1 MNNLRKFATEA
12 DYSAATLNYPAVSWV
27 VSGDTVH
34 FDRSGSTPVVS
45 NTKVKLAFTTDSCMG
60 GKQYFLPYD
69 SNGEFIQS
77 MNSITLN
84 GEPLTPD
91 GSGIEITLESN
102 TSYLAEYDLKSG
114 VTDVHGWFD
123 KQCEAIGCSSAALS
137 YDILFPAQVTTID
150 SLNAC
155 TSNFIFESTV
165 PPGGSFSLS
174 GGGFQIY
181 VPDSAVNTY
190 KNHEGFSS
198 FASSIH
204 PVQPRAHDA
213 PHRDLLH
220 EELFVDRRY
229 TVDHIAHPGAL
240 YADARRPQK
249 GFR

>member
-34 FDRSGSTPVVS
+34 FDKTDPTPTPTS
-45 NTKVKLAFTTDSCMG
+45 TKVKLAFTTDSCMG

-69 SNGEFIQS
+69 SDEKFIQS
-77 MNSITLN
+77 MDSITLN
-84 GEPLTPD
+84 GEPLTPG

-123 KQCEAIGCSSAALS
+123 RPCYAVGCSSAVLS
-137 YDILFPAQVTTID
+137 YDILFPAQVITID
-150 SLNAC
+150 GLNSC
-155 TSNFIFESTV
+155 TNNFIFEGTV
-165 PPGGSFSLS
+165 PPSGNFSLS
-174 GGGFQIY
+174 GGDFHVY

-198 FASSIH
+198 FASSIY
-204 PVQPRAHDA
+204 PISDYNGNIPID
-213 PHRDLLH
+213 
-220 EELFVDRRY
+220 
-229 TVDHIAHPGAL
+229 
-240 YADARRPQK
+240 
-249 GFR
+249 

>member
-12 DYSAATLNYPAVSWV
+12 DYSAAILNYPAVSWV

-34 FDRSGSTPVVS
+34 FDKTDPTPTPT
-45 NTKVKLAFTTDSCMG
+45 NTKVKFAFTTDSCMG
-60 GKQYFLPYD
+60 GKQCFLPYD
-69 SNGEFIQS
+69 SDGEFIQS

-84 GEPLTPD
+84 GEPLTPG

-123 KQCEAIGCSSAALS
+123 KQCEPIGCSSAALS
-137 YDILFPAQVTTID
+137 YDILFPAQVVTID

-165 PPGGSFSLS
+165 PPGGSFALS
-174 GGGFQIY
+174 GGSFHIY

-190 KNHEGFSS
+190 KNHESYSS
-198 FASSIH
+198 FAANIYPISEYQGNI
-204 PVQPRAHDA
+204 PID
-213 PHRDLLH
+213 
-220 EELFVDRRY
+220 
-229 TVDHIAHPGAL
+229 
-240 YADARRPQK
+240 
-249 GFR
+249 

>member
-60 GKQYFLPYD
+60 GKQCFLPYD
-69 SNGEFIQS
+69 SSGEFIQS

-84 GEPLTPD
+84 GEPLTPG

-123 KQCEAIGCSSAALS
+123 KQCDPIGCSSASLS
-137 YDILFPAQVTTID
+137 YDILFPAQVVTID

-155 TSNFIFESTV
+155 TSNFIFEGTV
-165 PPGGSFSLS
+165 PPGGNFSVS
-174 GGGFQIY
+174 GGNFHIY

-190 KNHEGFSS
+190 KQSERWSS
-198 FASSIH
+198 FAASIY
-204 PVQPRAHDA
+204 PISEYQGNIPID
-213 PHRDLLH
+213 
-220 EELFVDRRY
+220 
-229 TVDHIAHPGAL
+229 
-240 YADARRPQK
+240 
-249 GFR
+249 